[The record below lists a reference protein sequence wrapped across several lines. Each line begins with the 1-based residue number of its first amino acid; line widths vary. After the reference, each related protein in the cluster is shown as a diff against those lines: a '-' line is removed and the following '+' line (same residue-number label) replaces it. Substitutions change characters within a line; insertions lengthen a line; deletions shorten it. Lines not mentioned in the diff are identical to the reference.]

1 MASNTGFDTDFAF
14 ECTSDGG
21 RFDWYG
27 GGSGVF
33 GKRECHLGYRV
44 GGGKRIGRGTK
55 GAEGESPI
63 VNMVA
68 GFSIELVMEEME

>member
-1 MASNTGFDTDFAF
+1 
-14 ECTSDGG
+14 
-21 RFDWYG
+21 
-27 GGSGVF
+27 VF